1 MTREEKLNGIKS
13 AIQDMCG
20 CGECDGCEFFDPE
33 DTTDGEQWCAVR
45 DKDGRVPHLARWDAD
60 SALWEEENDGWILC
74 SERMPE
80 EHDSMF
86 AKWKGTDKWRK
97 GMFAKA
103 SDDVIVTVLYKDGEV
118 RTTYAHTID
127 GKWSCDLLKI
137 YNTYKI
143 IAWQPLP
150 EPYKPK
156 GE

>member
-1 MTREEKLNGIKS
+1 MNVFEKIIEKLEEL
-13 AIQDMCG
+13 Q
-20 CGECDGCEFFDPE
+20 
-33 DTTDGEQWCAVR
+33 
-45 DKDGRVPHLARWDAD
+45 
-60 SALWEEENDGWILC
+60 EENTCGYCRYRKKCNEVQEKVSVATDLCGATMKALAIEIVKEVAEEHNNGWILC

-137 YNTYKI
+137 YNTCKI

-156 GE
+156 GEKHG

>member
-1 MTREEKLNGIKS
+1 MNVFEKIIEKLEKYPAYSFGVSLANAKDYIKVNDLMS
-13 AIQDMCG
+13 ILQEVA
-20 CGECDGCEFFDPE
+20 
-33 DTTDGEQWCAVR
+33 
-45 DKDGRVPHLARWDAD
+45 
-60 SALWEEENDGWILC
+60 EEHNNGWIPC
-74 SERMPE
+74 SERLPE

-150 EPYKPK
+150 EPYEEREKCEVK
-156 GE
+156 K